1 MAKDKSRHTVWM
13 KKETW
18 KTVKDAYK
26 GDNCSSQSE
35 YIEKAV
41 EFYTGYL
48 NARSAGA
55 YLLRVLADVLE
66 GKLLLFGDRVD
77 KLLFKMAVEI
87 GIMQNIIAADTDI
100 DLQTLEKLRA
110 LCVRNA
116 TDTHGS
122 VGFDDALIFQKRLD

>member
-55 YLLRVLADVLE
+55 YLPCVLADVLE
-66 GKLLLFGDRVD
+66 GKLLLYGDRVD
-77 KLLFKMAVEI
+77 KLLFKLAVEM
-87 GIMQNIIAADTDI
+87 GIMQNLIAADTDI
-100 DLQTLEKLRA
+100 DLQSLDSLRG
-110 LCVRNA
+110 LCVQNVLR
-116 TDTHGS
+116 THGS
-122 VGFDDALIFQKRLD
+122 VSFDDALKFQKRLT